1 MVMLR
6 TVFGKHFHVL
16 LEKKTWRE
24 VEGVRK
30 ERERESR
37 N

>member
-6 TVFGKHFHVL
+6 TLFGKHFHVL
-16 LEKKTWRE
+16 LEKKTGRE

-30 ERERESR
+30 ERENR